1 MALLMRELE
10 VEGFRLFRS
19 PLNLKFS
26 EGLTVISGPV
36 GSGKSSLLSA
46 VEYALYGTDIN
57 INRKLYSKRDLVNDS
72 SSVARVALT
81 VEVEGVGAYRF
92 ERIITR
98 NGKEKASATLPD
110 GKIIHDEE
118 TISNVVEELT
128 GLDFF
133 EFSRSIAVNHV
144 LLFLLAYGGKRTR
157 SIVIDRLLGID
168 SVERIAR
175 SIVLRPFVEK
185 IEELGS
191 QIESLGGLLSGGDI
205 EAAAMDESSRI
216 EKEIKDLLSE
226 KEKLEN
232 DREVIKPYVEQ
243 YLQVEQQVKGAEG
256 ALKVLEEQLKKGV
269 LSLEEII
276 EALLCLQEKF
286 LEIAEKLQ
294 PPAHILKKIE
304 NLAVTEGSLESVFMD
319 FESAYSELISVY
331 YEKYEELKEQE
342 ASLRGLHLKLK
353 SIDDSLIKIEKDV
366 NDYEKAESIIEELS
380 SKYGDEKEIMQKIQ
394 ELSTEL
400 ERLQRMSQIERYTFA
415 LKKIVAEGVTKV
427 GEAECPVCGSKVT
440 PEFLDKARM
449 DVAQV
454 SKKLR
459 ELEESMR
466 QIEGKIKELK
476 AVLDDLRTYK
486 LTVISLQEKYDAYQS
501 LLQQKQEIEEELEAE
516 GTEFQKARASL
527 EGIETELKQVRN
539 ELSRLR
545 KEYSKLPIVNQVNE
559 IRANL
564 SRLQANLSELKPYWE
579 KHREIEEKLKELE
592 NKINEKKQRL
602 QVLKEKSEEK
612 KKIMDKLEELHL
624 AREKIERVHENL
636 SKIKSVL
643 IVVHSELRE
652 RKIMEL
658 NAVMNKLVKAMY
670 PYSDVEEV
678 RVRILPP
685 SKTRKYSIYEV
696 EAKTTGTWLP
706 FTSRMSDGQKTIIFL
721 ALTLGL
727 SMLTNKKVGFVILDE
742 PLPNVDDRVKVSF
755 LKSILPSLGLRQAI
769 ITTQAEDVAGK
780 LEGVSLIRLSR

>member
-1 MALLMRELE
+1 
-10 VEGFRLFRS
+10 
-19 PLNLKFS
+19 
-26 EGLTVISGPV
+26 
-36 GSGKSSLLSA
+36 
-46 VEYALYGTDIN
+46 
-57 INRKLYSKRDLVNDS
+57 
-72 SSVARVALT
+72 
-81 VEVEGVGAYRF
+81 
-92 ERIITR
+92 
-98 NGKEKASATLPD
+98 
-110 GKIIHDEE
+110 
-118 TISNVVEELT
+118 
-128 GLDFF
+128 
-133 EFSRSIAVNHV
+133 
-144 LLFLLAYGGKRTR
+144 
-157 SIVIDRLLGID
+157 
-168 SVERIAR
+168 
-175 SIVLRPFVEK
+175 
-185 IEELGS
+185 
-191 QIESLGGLLSGGDI
+191 
-205 EAAAMDESSRI
+205 
-216 EKEIKDLLSE
+216 
-226 KEKLEN
+226 
-232 DREVIKPYVEQ
+232 
-243 YLQVEQQVKGAEG
+243 
-256 ALKVLEEQLKKGV
+256 
-269 LSLEEII
+269 
-276 EALLCLQEKF
+276 
-286 LEIAEKLQ
+286 
-294 PPAHILKKIE
+294 
-304 NLAVTEGSLESVFMD
+304 
-319 FESAYSELISVY
+319 
-331 YEKYEELKEQE
+331 
-342 ASLRGLHLKLK
+342 
-353 SIDDSLIKIEKDV
+353 
-366 NDYEKAESIIEELS
+366 
-380 SKYGDEKEIMQKIQ
+380 
-394 ELSTEL
+394 
-400 ERLQRMSQIERYTFA
+400 
-415 LKKIVAEGVTKV
+415 
-427 GEAECPVCGSKVT
+427 
-440 PEFLDKARM
+440 
-449 DVAQV
+449 
-454 SKKLR
+454 
-459 ELEESMR
+459 
-466 QIEGKIKELK
+466 
-476 AVLDDLRTYK
+476 
-486 LTVISLQEKYDAYQS
+486 VISLQEKYDAYQS